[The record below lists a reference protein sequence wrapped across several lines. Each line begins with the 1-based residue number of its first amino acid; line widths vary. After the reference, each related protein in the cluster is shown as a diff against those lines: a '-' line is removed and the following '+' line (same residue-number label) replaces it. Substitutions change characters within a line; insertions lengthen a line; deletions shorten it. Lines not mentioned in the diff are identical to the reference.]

1 MLTETLAMYPE
12 MMLYKQRYG
21 DKKVKDRL
29 KIHQQIY
36 ESKKRL
42 SAEMPLYKVLASA
55 SYIAYSKGAVIMVK
69 LSELA
74 GENKLNAILRLF
86 IQKYRYPHRA
96 ITLDF
101 CNRCISIQNETI
113 IKLLRPCLQMFSI
126 TR

>member
-1 MLTETLAMYPE
+1 
-12 MMLYKQRYG
+12 
-21 DKKVKDRL
+21 
-29 KIHQQIY
+29 
-36 ESKKRL
+36 
-42 SAEMPLYKVLASA
+42 MPLYKVSASA

-101 CNRCISIQNETI
+101 CNRCISIQTETI
-113 IKLLRPCLQMFSI
+113 IKLLGPCLQSLVLPGDVALPGPLWAAMPTYANQIIQEQFS
-126 TR
+126 